1 MYALYVFLFT
11 LCSYDSFNFNFNFIV
26 LKGKLVLRHFSL
38 RFEVSRLWE

>member
-26 LKGKLVLRHFSL
+26 KGKLVLRHFSL